1 VNILILNGPNLN
13 FTGQREVDV
22 YGQESFEQILV
33 ELQKH
38 FPGYSFELFQSNHEG
53 ELIDKLH
60 KFIIYDG
67 IVINAGALSHYS
79 YALYDALRFV
89 TVPTVEVHLSN
100 VFKREAFRHQSVIS
114 PACDGVIAG
123 FGKWSYFLA
132 VEWIKINA

>member
-1 VNILILNGPNLN
+1 MNILILNGPNLN

-38 FPGYSFELFQSNHEG
+38 FPGFSFELFQSNHEG

-79 YALYDALRFV
+79 YALYDAVRFV

-132 VEWIKINA
+132 VEWIKIHA

>member
-1 VNILILNGPNLN
+1 MNILILNGPNLN
-13 FTGQREVDV
+13 FTGQREVEI
-22 YGQESFEQILV
+22 YGHESFEQILI

-38 FPGYSFELFQSNHEG
+38 FLGFSFDLYQSNHEG
-53 ELIDKLH
+53 DLIDKLH

-100 VFKREAFRHQSVIS
+100 VHKREAFRHHSVLS
-114 PACDGVIAG
+114 AAVDGVITG
-123 FGKWSYFLA
+123 FGKWSYFMA
-132 VEWIKINA
+132 VEWIRQQG